1 MTNSRNVTFRI
12 PKYFCSELKSY
23 KISTTES
30 SIDVSITVVNRL
42 ALKVKLVKKKIWKT
56 IVLKWLVGA
65 SLPPVDVQNSYYPR
79 DENQKNFHHQCHF
92 VRGTFISWNREG
104 EIFRLEMV
112 AVFVNI
118 GMFFRFILNSGFSV
132 FLLSSTKL
140 LWCFLNSL
148 GPTFHQFSSHLS
160 THSF

>member
-12 PKYFCSELKSY
+12 PKYFCSQHKSY

-42 ALKVKLVKKKIWKT
+42 ALKVKLVRKIFWKT

-104 EIFRLEMV
+104 VIFRLEMV

-132 FLLSSTKL
+132 FFTE
-140 LWCFLNSL
+140 
-148 GPTFHQFSSHLS
+148 
-160 THSF
+160 